1 MAYTPHVLEFARILR
16 GYANHRAAASARA
29 RRCAL
34 QTKGGSLTGMPISA
48 EHVGRRYPAAP
59 PYVVSHAKIA
69 EFAAAVGDDNPAYS
83 GEAPIA
89 PPTFAA
95 VIAAQ
100 AWGALFADGDLGL
113 ALNRTMHTDQHF
125 AFRRPLR
132 PGDAVVAE
140 LSIEKV
146 RTRGALE
153 LVTVLVDLLVD
164 GETVCEARSTL
175 MHTRPEEAGDE

>member
-1 MAYTPHVLEFARILR
+1 
-16 GYANHRAAASARA
+16 
-29 RRCAL
+29 
-34 QTKGGSLTGMPISA
+34 MPITS

-69 EFAAAVGDDNPAYS
+69 EFAEALRDANPAYS
-83 GEAPIA
+83 GEDPIA

-100 AWGALFADGDLGL
+100 AWGSLFADDELGL
-113 ALNRTMHTDQHF
+113 ALNRTMHTDQTFTFH
-125 AFRRPLR
+125 RPLR

-146 RTRGALE
+146 RGRGALDMI
-153 LVTVLVDLLVD
+153 TVLVDLAVD
-164 GETVCEARSTL
+164 GVTVCEARSTL
-175 MHTRPEEAGDE
+175 MHTREDDDA

>member
-1 MAYTPHVLEFARILR
+1 MAR
-16 GYANHRAAASARA
+16 GSIVA
-29 RRCAL
+29 
-34 QTKGGSLTGMPISA
+34 MPISA

-59 PYVVSHAKIA
+59 PYVVSRAKIA
-69 EFAAAVGDDNPAYS
+69 EFAWAVRDDNPAYT
-83 GEAPIA
+83 GADPIA

-100 AWGALFADGDLGL
+100 AWGALFDDGELGL
-113 ALNRTMHTDQHF
+113 ALNRTMHTDQNF
-125 AFRRPLR
+125 TFRRPLR

-146 RTRGALE
+146 RNRGPLE
-153 LVTVLVDLLVD
+153 MITVLVDLTVD
-164 GETVCEARSTL
+164 GEAVCEARSTL